1 MSTPGSGS
9 SPGMWQPPALT
20 EMQAWLP
27 QYQFLEL
34 IGRGGMGAVYK
45 AVQVSLDRPVA
56 VKVLPAA
63 MLGGEDSSYPERFKN
78 EARMMARMNH
88 PAIVNVYD
96 FGETASG
103 LLYFVMEFI
112 DGTDVAQMIAAQGR
126 LPEPYA
132 LSITAHVCAALHY
145 AHSHGVIHRDIKPAN
160 ILINIEGAV
169 KVADFGLAK
178 QDDATQSSLTQT
190 NMAMGTP
197 DFVAPEALIPGIP
210 LDGRA
215 DLYAVGVMLYQMLTG
230 EIPRG
235 IWTMPGL
242 KHGTD
247 PRFDAII
254 AKAMQT
260 DRETRY
266 QSAAELR
273 RDLDSILTTPR
284 ERWQKQQAARM
295 AATPPATEAPAVEPA
310 APARAPNLGLWL
322 GLGSAAA
329 LAVAV
334 AVYFLFTPE
343 APTRATPTAPPST
356 ASRPV
361 APTATPPATPL
372 AAEAP
377 TAMPASKPEP
387 APPVAA
393 VPEPEPP
400 VLATHDLLAL
410 ATPPAGWSREGPV
423 LIHAGVSKPAVL
435 TSALQ
440 VASEDYSLEL
450 RARRLAGGAALHLQ
464 LPLAPDRHL
473 SLVFNAP
480 GQPLLAAAATSTWQT
495 LEEAL
500 HLSVR
505 VTRLPDG
512 SDRVQVHRLDR
523 SGPPLLDWSGPLQE
537 PPPADPAGLV
547 LRAPEGGYTIERWQL
562 RLHQGSARPLP
573 QATPPPAEPASAVMA
588 TAAPAPP
595 APAAPPEPA
604 DPRLAQLA
612 AGFQARYDRE
622 AGGPH
627 RAAVAALDQSYV
639 ANGLARARATAQ
651 QRGLLDEV
659 TRLEEEKQ
667 RVQDGVPLPPADLDS
682 LPESLRQ
689 LRATYRTARARID
702 AEHARKAAPLYDLY
716 LGALDAYIVELTKAD
731 QIARAQQVQAQREAI
746 AQRRAALT
754 SVEAPVAA
762 AAAAAEATAAPPA
775 NLSVAPE
782 ALAPVAK
789 AAFTRE
795 LIEWMKKR
803 TNYRLG
809 YLDGG
814 TRRQVNRDS
823 VAELPRSPDLWL
835 IDNGNEGGEPLNPSW
850 LEGQTDL
857 EQLHL
862 WQLQEFPSPAV
873 LRGMKKLELLRLTG
887 QQGLLDDAAMRLF
900 PPLPALRQLDIKG
913 AFGQLG
919 LQILCERCP
928 ELERL
933 ALSACQFEAGG
944 MAALKRLKTL
954 RHLTCDGVRAP
965 VAEFTV
971 LATLPK
977 LESLVIANQP
987 LTGLQLAGS
996 PSLTHLDL
1004 SSARLSDAE
1013 AASLSGFSKLT
1024 QLRLVGNS
1032 LTDAS
1037 LPALRGLTRLE
1048 TLDLGNNPI
1057 TGATL
1062 GELAALKNLVDLRLA
1077 GSQLRSEA
1085 LRQLPPLPALRR
1097 AMFDNITGFD
1107 DAAAA
1112 ALAGSKNLDA
1122 LNLSATTM
1130 GDVGLQAL
1138 CNELRALTHLNL
1150 AATRVTDAGLPALRR
1165 LGVLDSLVLDQTALT
1180 DEAVEPLKK
1189 LVTLRSLSVR
1199 GTRLT
1204 PAGVEALR
1212 KALPQCA
1219 IQAD

>member
-34 IGRGGMGAVYK
+34 IGRGGMGVVYK

-63 MLGGEDSSYPERFKN
+63 LLGSEDSSYPERFKN

-96 FGETASG
+96 FGETPSG

-145 AHSHGVIHRDIKPAN
+145 AHTHGVIHRDIKPAN
-160 ILINIEGAV
+160 ILINVEGAV

-178 QDDATQSSLTQT
+178 QDDATQSGLTQT
-190 NMAMGTP
+190 HMAMGTP

-242 KHGTD
+242 KLGTD

-260 DRETRY
+260 DREARY

-284 ERWQKQQAARM
+284 ARWQKQQAAR
-295 AATPPATEAPAVEPA
+295 AATTPPATEPPAAEPA
-310 APARAPNLGLWL
+310 APAKAPNLGLWL
-322 GLGSAAA
+322 GLGSAAV
-329 LAVAV
+329 LAV
-334 AVYFLFTPE
+334 AVYFLFTPGPPPHPKP
-343 APTRATPTAPPST
+343 ASPATT
-356 ASRPV
+356 ASTRV
-361 APTATPPATPL
+361 APAAPTPPAS
-372 AAEAP
+372 AVAEAP
-377 TAMPASKPEP
+377 AALPAIKPE
-387 APPVAA
+387 AA
-393 VPEPEPP
+393 QAAAAAPEPKPP

-410 ATPPAGWSREGPV
+410 ATAPTGWAREGPV
-423 LIHAGVSKPAVL
+423 LTHTGVGKPAVL

-450 RARRLAGGAALHLQ
+450 HARRLPGGAALHLQ
-464 LPLAPDRHL
+464 LPVAPDRHL
-473 SLVFNAP
+473 TLVLNAP
-480 GQPLLAAAATSTWQT
+480 GQPLLAAAASSTWQA
-495 LEEAL
+495 LEDAL
-500 HLSVR
+500 HLGVR
-505 VTRLPDG
+505 VTRHKDG
-512 SDRVQVHRLDR
+512 SNRVQVHRLDPT
-523 SGPPLLDWSGPLQE
+523 GPPLLDWSGSLHE
-537 PPPADPAGLV
+537 SPPADPAGLV
-547 LRAPEGGYTIERWQL
+547 LRAPEGGCAIELWQL

-573 QATPPPAEPASAVMA
+573 QATPPPAAPAPAAMA
-588 TAAPAPP
+588 TAAPPPP
-595 APAAPPEPA
+595 APTASPEPA

-612 AGFQARYDRE
+612 AGFQARYDHE
-622 AGGPH
+622 AGNPH
-627 RAAVAALDQSYV
+627 RAAVAALDQSYI

-731 QIARAQQVQAQREAI
+731 QITQAQQVKTQREAI
-746 AQRRAALT
+746 ARRRAVLT
-754 SVEAPVAA
+754 GTEVPVAT
-762 AAAAAEATAAPPA
+762 AAAAEAPTAPPA
-775 NLSVAPE
+775 NIPVAPE
-782 ALAPVAK
+782 ALAPVPK

-795 LIEWMKKR
+795 LIEWLQKR
-803 TNYRLG
+803 TNFRIG

-823 VAELPRSPDLWL
+823 LAELPKSPDLWL
-835 IDNGNEGGEPLNPSW
+835 IDTGNEGGEPFNPAW

-862 WQLQEFPSPAV
+862 WQLQELPSPAV
-873 LRGMKKLELLRLTG
+873 LRGMKKLSLLRLTG
-887 QQGLLDDAAMRLF
+887 QLAKLDDAVMRLF
-900 PPLPALRQLDIKG
+900 PPLPALRQLDIQG

-933 ALSACQFEAGG
+933 ALNTCQFEAGG
-944 MAALKRLKTL
+944 LAALKRLKTL

-971 LATLPK
+971 LTTLPK

-987 LTGLQLAGS
+987 LTGLRLAGS
-996 PSLTHLDL
+996 PSLAHLDL
-1004 SSARLSDAE
+1004 SNARLSDAE
-1013 AASLSGFSKLT
+1013 AASLTGFSRLT
-1024 QLRLVGNS
+1024 QLRLAGNS
-1032 LTDAS
+1032 LTDAT

-1048 TLDLGNNPI
+1048 TLDLGGNPI

-1062 GELAALKNLVDLRLA
+1062 GELAALKNLADLRLA
-1077 GSQLRSEA
+1077 GAQLRSEA

-1097 AMFDNITGFD
+1097 AMFDNNAGFD

-1112 ALAGSKNLDA
+1112 ALASSKNLDG
-1122 LNLSATTM
+1122 LNLSVTGI
-1130 GDVGLQAL
+1130 GDIGLQAL

-1180 DEAVEPLKK
+1180 DAAVEPLKK

-1199 GTRLT
+1199 DTRLT
-1204 PAGVEALR
+1204 PAGLEALR